1 MSKKKEVEERYVQKG
16 IKLECVICK
25 GKLFWERTTLMNTP
39 GMTIMGIEWANKKAT
54 NYVCDK
60 CGYVHWFLEK

>member
-1 MSKKKEVEERYVQKG
+1 MSKVKEIKERYVRKG

-25 GKLFWERTTLMNTP
+25 KTMFWTRTTLMNTP
-39 GMTIMGIEWANKKAT
+39 GMTFLSLDWANRSAT
-54 NYVCDK
+54 NYVCDN